1 MKTKTCKDYNP
12 VSAHN
17 GLLLRHQIMET
28 HLMMLFLKEIFEC
41 FKQFNDICRE
51 NFQTICH

>member
-1 MKTKTCKDYNP
+1 MKTKTCGDYNP

-17 GLLLRHQIMET
+17 GLLLRHQIIET

>member
-1 MKTKTCKDYNP
+1 MKTKTCGDYNP

-28 HLMMLFLKEIFEC
+28 NLMMLFFER
-41 FKQFNDICRE
+41 NI
-51 NFQTICH
+51 